1 MISIDEIK
9 TFFKGS
15 ILVNEPMSK
24 YTSMRVGGPADLLI
38 TPADKED
45 AVNLVIYLQ
54 KNNIEYIVIGNGSNL
69 LVSDSGVRSVVVNL
83 SSGLNQIKIEN
94 NLIKVEAGVMLARFV
109 DFCIHQSR
117 SGVEKLAGIP
127 GTIGGA
133 ILMNAGAYGYQ
144 ISDFITEIEIVR
156 DGQLQKVKKEEANFG
171 YRTSGFANSAI
182 VGASFDLPE
191 GNMDGLM
198 RTRTEY
204 LQRRSQ
210 SQPLNFPNSG
220 SIFKNPAGN
229 YAAKLIE
236 EAGLKGTRLGAAQIS
251 EKHGNFIVNL
261 GGATANDIIQLI
273 NIVRKTV
280 YSKNQIK
287 LIPEIKLV
295 GFNNEVLDEL

>member
-9 TFFKGS
+9 NFFQGS

-38 TPADKED
+38 TPANKED
-45 AVNLVIYLQ
+45 AVNLITYLQ
-54 KNNIEYIVIGNGSNL
+54 KNIIDYIVMGNGTNL
-69 LVSDSGVRSVVVNL
+69 LVSDTGVRSVVVNF

-94 NLIKVEAGVMLARFV
+94 NLVKAEAGIILARFV
-109 DFCIHQSR
+109 DFCIRHSR

-133 ILMNAGAYGYQ
+133 ILMNAGAYGSQ
-144 ISDFITEIEIVR
+144 ISDFIYEIEIVK
-156 DGQLQKVKKEEANFG
+156 DGQLQKIKKEDANFG

-182 VGASFDLPE
+182 IGASFDLPE
-191 GNMDGLM
+191 GKIDELM
-198 RTRTEY
+198 RTKTDY
-204 LQRRSQ
+204 LQRRNQ

-220 SIFKNPAGN
+220 SIFKNPEGN

-261 GGATANDIIQLI
+261 CDCSANDIIQLI

-280 YSKNQIK
+280 YSKNKIK

-295 GFNNEVLDEL
+295 GFNNEVLDEF

>member
-9 TFFKGS
+9 NFFQGN

-38 TPADKED
+38 TPANKED
-45 AVNLVIYLQ
+45 AVNLIIYLQ
-54 KNNIEYIVIGNGSNL
+54 KNIIDYIVMGNGTNL
-69 LVSDSGVRSVVVNL
+69 LVSDTGVRSVVVNF

-94 NLIKVEAGVMLARFV
+94 NLVKAEAGIILARFV
-109 DFCIHQSR
+109 DFCIRQSR
-117 SGVEKLAGIP
+117 GGVEKLAGIP

-133 ILMNAGAYGYQ
+133 IYMNAGAYGSQ
-144 ISDFITEIEIVR
+144 ISDYIYEIEIVK

-171 YRTSGFANSAI
+171 YRTSGFVNSAI
-182 VGASFDLPE
+182 IGASFDLPE
-191 GNMDGLM
+191 EKIDELM
-198 RTRTEY
+198 RTKTEY
-204 LQRRSQ
+204 LQRRNQ

-220 SIFKNPAGN
+220 SIFKNPEGN

-236 EAGLKGTRLGAAQIS
+236 EAGLKGMRFGAAQIS

-261 GGATANDIIQLI
+261 GNCSANDIIQLI

-280 YSKNQIK
+280 YSKNKIK
-287 LIPEIKLV
+287 LIPEIKLI
-295 GFNNEVLDEL
+295 GFNNEALDEF

>member
-9 TFFKGS
+9 NFFQGS

-38 TPADKED
+38 TPADKVD
-45 AVNLVIYLQ
+45 AVNLVNYLQ
-54 KNNIEYIVIGNGSNL
+54 KNYIEYIVIGNGSNL
-69 LVSDSGVRSVVVNL
+69 LVSDNGVRSVVVNF
-83 SSGLNQIKIEN
+83 SSGLNQIKFEN
-94 NLIKVEAGVMLARFV
+94 NLVKVEAGVMLARFV

-144 ISDFITEIEIVR
+144 ISDFITEIETVR
-156 DGQLQKVKKEEANFG
+156 DGRLQKVKKEEANFG

-182 VGASFDLPE
+182 IGASFDLPE
-191 GNMDGLM
+191 GNMDDLM
-198 RTRTEY
+198 RTRAEY

-220 SIFKNPAGN
+220 SIFKNPEGN

-280 YSKNQIK
+280 YAKSKIK

-295 GFNNEVLDEL
+295 GFNNEVLDEF

>member
-9 TFFKGS
+9 NFFQGS

-38 TPADKED
+38 TPANKED
-45 AVNLVIYLQ
+45 AVNLITYLQ
-54 KNNIEYIVIGNGSNL
+54 KNIIDYIVIGNGTNL
-69 LVSDSGVRSVVVNL
+69 LVSDDGVRSVVVNF

-94 NLIKVEAGVMLARFV
+94 KLVKAEAGIILARFV
-109 DFCIHQSR
+109 DFCIRQSR
-117 SGVEKLAGIP
+117 GGVEKLAGIP

-133 ILMNAGAYGYQ
+133 ILMNAGAYGSQ
-144 ISDFITEIEIVR
+144 ISDFICEIEIVR
-156 DGQLQKVKKEEANFG
+156 DGELQKIKKEDANFG
-171 YRTSGFANSAI
+171 YRTSGFVNSAI
-182 VGASFDLPE
+182 IGASFDLP
-191 GNMDGLM
+191 DGKIDELL
-198 RTRTEY
+198 RTKTDY
-204 LQRRSQ
+204 LQRRNQ

-220 SIFKNPAGN
+220 SIFKNPEGN

-261 GGATANDIIQLI
+261 GDCSANDIIQLI

-280 YSKNQIK
+280 YSKNKIK

-295 GFNNEVLDEL
+295 GFNNEVLDEF

>member
-1 MISIDEIK
+1 MISIDEIRHI
-9 TFFKGS
+9 FKGS

-24 YTSMRVGGPADLLI
+24 HTSIRVGGTADLFI

-54 KNNIEYIVIGNGSNL
+54 KNNIEHIVIGKGSNML
-69 LVSDSGVRSVVVNL
+69 ISDDGVRSVVVNF
-83 SSGLNQIKIEN
+83 SSGLNQIKYEN
-94 NLIKVEAGVMLARFV
+94 NLVKVDSGVLLARFV

-133 ILMNAGAYGYQ
+133 ISMNAGAYGSQ
-144 ISDFITEIEIVR
+144 ISDFIFEIEIVR
-156 DGQLQKVKKEEANFG
+156 DGKVKIVKKEEANFG
-171 YRTSGFANSAI
+171 YRTSGFTNSAI

-191 GNMDGLM
+191 GKMDDLM
-198 RTRTEY
+198 RTRAEY
-204 LQRRSQ
+204 LQRRNQ

-220 SIFKNPAGN
+220 SIFKNPEGN

-236 EAGLKGTRLGAAQIS
+236 EAGLKGTRHGAAQIS

-261 GGATANDIIQLI
+261 GGCSANDIIQLI
-273 NIVRKTV
+273 NFVRKTV
-280 YSKNQIK
+280 YSKNKIK
-287 LIPEIKLV
+287 LIPEIKIV
-295 GFNNEVLDEL
+295 GFNNQPLDEL

>member
-9 TFFKGS
+9 NFFQGS

-38 TPADKED
+38 TPANKED
-45 AVNLVIYLQ
+45 AVNLITYLQ
-54 KNNIEYIVIGNGSNL
+54 KNIIDYIVIGNGSNL
-69 LVSDSGVRSVVVNL
+69 LVSDTGVRSVVVNF

-94 NLIKVEAGVMLARFV
+94 NLVKAEAGNILARFV
-109 DFCIHQSR
+109 DFCIRHSR
-117 SGVEKLAGIP
+117 GGVEKLAGIP

-133 ILMNAGAYGYQ
+133 ILMNAGAYGSQ
-144 ISDFITEIEIVR
+144 ISDFIYEIEIVR
-156 DGQLQKVKKEEANFG
+156 DGQLQKIKKEDANFG
-171 YRTSGFANSAI
+171 YRTSGFVNSAI
-182 VGASFDLPE
+182 IGASFDLPE
-191 GNMDGLM
+191 GKIDELI
-198 RTRTEY
+198 RTKTDY
-204 LQRRSQ
+204 LQRRNQ
-210 SQPLNFPNSG
+210 SQPMNFPNSG
-220 SIFKNPAGN
+220 SIFKNPEGN

-261 GGATANDIIQLI
+261 GDCSANDIIQLI

-280 YSKNQIK
+280 YSKNKIK

-295 GFNNEVLDEL
+295 GFNNEVLDEF